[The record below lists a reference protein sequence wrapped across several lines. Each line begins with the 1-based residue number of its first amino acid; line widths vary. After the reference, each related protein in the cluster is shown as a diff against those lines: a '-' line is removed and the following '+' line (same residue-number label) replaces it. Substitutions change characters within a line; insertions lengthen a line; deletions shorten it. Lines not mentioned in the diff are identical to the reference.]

1 MNWSTK
7 GSKDYSSKVIKRFS
21 NGLVSLKG
29 KWSWGN
35 ELNSLGFLLPTI
47 FYNIKKVYI
56 HMHIHNSSIIISK
69 FQKMKN
75 FRTH

>member
-21 NGLVSLKG
+21 NGLVSLRG

-47 FYNIKKVYI
+47 FYNVIKSI
-56 HMHIHNSSIIISK
+56 HSYAHP
-69 FQKMKN
+69 Q
-75 FRTH
+75 